1 MKITSVR
8 LKNIGSILFP
18 VALFLLVSTPL
29 AHAQSSSAIAQS
41 FKSDDSQGDIV
52 AGALVSTK
60 DDKNT
65 VALATLST
73 SNRLVGVVDDN
84 SLVSISEGDKGIDVV
99 LSGSTSVLVSDMN
112 GAIKSGDKITISPVA
127 GVGMKATTDSQIVGT
142 AQNDFKPA
150 STRSVEDRDGK
161 SHDIRLGYVRAQIG
175 IAAYQAPGSD
185 FLPPFLQNAANG
197 IAGRPVS
204 LMRVLICSTLLIL
217 GFTTVVIL
225 VYTSVRSAMTSL
237 GRNPLAARA
246 IRRGLYQVGAVSLVV
261 VGGTLLASY
270 LILTI

>member
-1 MKITSVR
+1 MKIASVR
-8 LKNIGSILFP
+8 LKNIGVILFP
-18 VALFLLVSTPL
+18 FALLLLASVPVAY
-29 AHAQSSSAIAQS
+29 AQSSSTLAQS
-41 FKSDDSQGDIV
+41 FKPDSSEGDIV

-60 DDKNT
+60 GDKNT
-65 VALATLST
+65 VALATLS
-73 SNRLVGVVDDN
+73 SANRLVGVVDN
-84 SLVSISEGDKGIDVV
+84 SPLVSISEGGKEVEVV
-99 LSGSTSVLVSDMN
+99 LSGTTNVLVSDMN

-127 GVGMKATTDSQIVGT
+127 GVGMKVTSDSQIIGT
-142 AQNDFKPA
+142 AQNDFKA
-150 STRSVEDRDGK
+150 TDSKTITDRSGE
-161 SHDIRLGYVRAQIG
+161 SHKIGLGYVRAQIG

-185 FLPPFLQNAANG
+185 FLPPFIQNAANG

-204 LMRVLICSTLLIL
+204 IIRVLICSALLLL

-246 IRRGLYQVGAVSLVV
+246 IRKSLYQVGAVSLVAA
-261 VGGTLLASY
+261 GGTLLASY

>member
-1 MKITSVR
+1 MKTVSER
-8 LKNIGSILFP
+8 LRNLGVILFSS
-18 VALFLLVSTPL
+18 ALLLIVLSPL

-41 FKSDDSQGDIV
+41 FRPDSSQGDIV

-60 DDKNT
+60 GDKNT

-73 SNRLVGVVDDN
+73 ANRLVGIVDDN
-84 SLVSISEGDKGIDVV
+84 PLVSISEGGKEVDVV
-99 LSGSTSVLVSDMN
+99 LSGTTNVLVSDMN
-112 GAIKSGDKITISPVA
+112 GPVKSGDKITISPVA

-142 AQNDFKPA
+142 AQNDFK
-150 STRSVEDRDGK
+150 SSDSQTVSDRGGRSHR
-161 SHDIRLGYVRAQIG
+161 IRLGYVRAQIG

-185 FLPPFLQNAANG
+185 FLPPFIQNTANS

-204 LMRVLICSTLLIL
+204 IIRVLVCSVLLLL
-217 GFTTVVIL
+217 GFTTVIIL
-225 VYTSVRSAMTSL
+225 VYTSVRSAMTSI